1 MATTVLTDA
10 YVSIGG
16 NVISDH
22 VTQVS
27 LSYSAEAL
35 EETAMGDTN
44 RIKKAGL
51 KDWSLTVELL
61 QDFAASQIDSIFFP
75 LIGTNVAFE
84 IRPTSAAVSTSNPK
98 FTGTAV
104 LVSYPIL
111 GNSVGDLATATLE
124 LAPASALTRA
134 TA

>member
-124 LAPASALTRA
+124 LSPASALTRA